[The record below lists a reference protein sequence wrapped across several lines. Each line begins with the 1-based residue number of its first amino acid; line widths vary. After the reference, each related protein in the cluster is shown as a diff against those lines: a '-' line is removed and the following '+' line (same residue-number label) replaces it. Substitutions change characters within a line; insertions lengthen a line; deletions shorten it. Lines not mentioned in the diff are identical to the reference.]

1 MVISVEAADYA
12 AFPCAAL
19 LVGCREDNP
28 LGDPLLAR
36 IDQLLQGAIASLV
49 QSREITGELNR
60 ITILHTLGRLPA
72 ERIVLVGLGNSGALT
87 PERLRQVGGSAVK
100 ALKGAGV
107 SRAASVVHRAAGVPP
122 TSVADIAQ
130 GLSLGAYSFDI
141 YKTKPDTT
149 VPVAELVN
157 LFEPGTD
164 TADAERLLA
173 ADATICEAVSFAR
186 DLVSQPGNVATP
198 LFLAEKALEFSA
210 RLGIACTVLDRDE
223 MERQGMGG
231 ILSVAKGSHQ
241 LPRFIVLEYRGGSAD
256 KRPTVLVGKGITFDS
271 GGISLKPREGM
282 ERMKDDM
289 AGAAAVMGAVMAVAG
304 LRLPVNVIGLV
315 PAAENLPGGGAYK
328 PGDIVRTMSGQTV
341 EIVNTD
347 AEGRMILSDA
357 LFYAQ
362 RFKPAAVIDLAT
374 LTGACLVALGSA
386 ASGVMGN
393 DPALVKLL
401 RRAGEATGERLWEL
415 PLWDE
420 YGEIMKSDVADL
432 KNAGGPH
439 AGTITAAWFLQRFVG
454 KSRWAHVDIAGTAWE
469 EKGRPYQ
476 PKGATGVGVRLLVEY
491 LKATVR

>member
-1 MVISVEAADYA
+1 MVISVEATDYTT
-12 AFPCAAL
+12 FPCAAL

-28 LGDPLLAR
+28 LDDPILAR
-36 IDQLLQGAIASLV
+36 IDEILQGAIASLI
-49 QSREITGELNR
+49 QRREISGELNR
-60 ITILHTLGRLPA
+60 VMVLHTLGRIPA

-87 PERLRQVGGSAVK
+87 PERLRQAGGSTVK

-107 SRAASVVHRAAGVPP
+107 TRAASVVHRAAGVPP

-130 GLSLGAYSFDI
+130 GLSLGAYSFDS

-149 VPVAELVN
+149 AAVAEIVS
-157 LFEPGTD
+157 LFEPGAD

-173 ADATICEAVSFAR
+173 DDATICEAVSFAR

-198 LFLAEKALEFSA
+198 LFLAEKALELSA

-241 LPRFIVLEYRGGSAD
+241 LPRFIVLDYRGGSAD
-256 KRPTVLVGKGITFDS
+256 KRPTVLVGKGVTFDS
-271 GGISLKPREGM
+271 GGISLKTREGM

-393 DPALVKLL
+393 DTALVKLL